1 VISLTGGRAVEE
13 HMKPSITL
21 GRLFG
26 VDIGLHYS
34 WFIIAMLI
42 TLSLVGQFG
51 ATDPDWSRAI
61 VWASAVITATLF
73 FVSIVLHELS
83 HALVA
88 RARGVSVRSITLFAL
103 GGVATMETPSPDA
116 KTEFWIAVAGPIA
129 SVVIGLGCYALA
141 VSLGWSPQT
150 EISPSTAVLG
160 WLGYIN
166 ISLALFNLIPGFPLD
181 GGRIL
186 RAILWGRSGDADR
199 ATMNAARVGQAVAFA
214 FILLGVMRF
223 FGGAGFGGLWIAFIG
238 WFLLQAA
245 QASYAQVAVL
255 ADLRGVRVRDIMSRA
270 RPMVSVNMRVQTL
283 VDEHLLRTGQRCFV
297 VGDADRMAGLITSHE
312 IKGVAR
318 DRWATT
324 PLGDVMR
331 PIGDLRTI
339 HPDTPVID
347 ALALMGREDVNQL
360 PVISEGRFEGM
371 VGRRHILQLLQ
382 TRADLRTPA
391 TPDRAASLPATP
403 QASAPA
409 SS

>member
-1 VISLTGGRAVEE
+1 
-13 HMKPSITL
+13 MKPSITL

-34 WFIIAMLI
+34 WLFIALLI

-51 ATDPDWSRAI
+51 AADPNWSLAI
-61 VWASAVITATLF
+61 VWASAVITAVLF
-73 FVSIVLHELS
+73 FVSIVVHELS

-103 GGVATMETPSPDA
+103 GGVATMETPAPDA

-129 SVVIGLGCYALA
+129 SVAIGLGCYALA
-141 VSLGWSPQT
+141 VSLGWSP
-150 EISPSTAVLG
+150 ESDVRPATAVLG

-166 ISLALFNLIPGFPLD
+166 IALAVFNLIPGFPLD

-186 RAILWGRSGDADR
+186 RAVLWGRSGDADR
-199 ATMNAARVGQAVAFA
+199 ATMTAARVGQAVAFG

-245 QASYAQVAVL
+245 QASYAQVAVV
-255 ADLRGVRVRDIMSRA
+255 ADLGGVRVRDIMSRDC
-270 RPMVSVNMRVQTL
+270 PVVSVNMSVQTL

-297 VGDADRMAGLITSHE
+297 VGDPDRIVGLITPHE
-312 IKGVAR
+312 IKGVVR
-318 DRWATT
+318 DRWAMTT
-324 PLGDVMR
+324 LSDVMR
-331 PIGDLRTI
+331 PIGQLRTI
-339 HPDTPVID
+339 QPDMLAID
-347 ALALMGREDVNQL
+347 ALTLMGREDVNQL
-360 PVISEGRFEGM
+360 PVIFEGKFEGM
-371 VGRRHILQLLQ
+371 VARSHILQLLQ
-382 TRADLRTPA
+382 TRAELRKPA
-391 TPDRAASLPATP
+391 TPNTAVPLTVTRK
-403 QASAPA
+403 APA

>member
-1 VISLTGGRAVEE
+1 
-13 HMKPSITL
+13 MKPSITL

-34 WFIIAMLI
+34 WFIIALLI
-42 TLSLVGQFG
+42 TMSLVGHFG
-51 ATDPDWSRAI
+51 ATDPNWSWAV
-61 VWASAVITATLF
+61 VWTSAVVTAVLF

-103 GGVATMETPSPDA
+103 GGVATMEDPSPNA
-116 KTEFWIAVAGPIA
+116 KTEFWVAAAGPMA
-129 SVVIGLGCYALA
+129 SVAIGLGCYALA
-141 VSLGWSPQT
+141 ASLGWSPRADVN
-150 EISPSTAVLG
+150 PSTAVLG

-166 ISLALFNLIPGFPLD
+166 ISLAVFNLIPGFPLD

-199 ATMNAARVGQAVAFA
+199 ATMTAARVGQAVAFG

-223 FGGAGFGGLWIAFIG
+223 FGGAGFGGLWIAFVG

-245 QASYAQVAVL
+245 QASYAQVAVV
-255 ADLRGVRVRDIMSRA
+255 ADLRGVRVRDIMSPDCETVGA
-270 RPMVSVNMRVQTL
+270 DMRVQTL

-297 VGDADRMAGLITSHE
+297 VGGPGRILGLITSHE

-318 DRWATT
+318 DRWASTL
-324 PLGDVMR
+324 LGDVMR
-331 PIGDLRTI
+331 PIDQLRTVQ
-339 HPDTPVID
+339 PDMLAID
-347 ALALMGREDVNQL
+347 ALRLMGREDVNQL
-360 PVISEGRFEGM
+360 PVMSEGRFEGM

-382 TRADLRTPA
+382 ARAELN
-391 TPDRAASLPATP
+391 LPATP
-403 QASAPA
+403 NAAVPLTVPRAAAAPV
-409 SS
+409 S

>member
-1 VISLTGGRAVEE
+1 
-13 HMKPSITL
+13 MKPSITL

-34 WFIIAMLI
+34 WFIIALLI
-42 TLSLVGQFG
+42 TLSLVGHFG
-51 ATDPDWSRAI
+51 ATDPNWSRAI
-61 VWASAVITATLF
+61 VWASAVITAVLF

-103 GGVATMETPSPDA
+103 GGVATMETPAPDA

-141 VSLGWSPQT
+141 VSLGWSPQADV
-150 EISPSTAVLG
+150 SPSTAVLG

-166 ISLALFNLIPGFPLD
+166 ISLAVFNLIPGFPLD

-199 ATMNAARVGQAVAFA
+199 ATMTAARVGQAVAFG

-245 QASYAQVAVL
+245 QASYAQVAVV
-255 ADLRGVRVRDIMSRA
+255 ADLRGVHVRDIMSPDCA
-270 RPMVSVNMRVQTL
+270 MVSANMRVQTL

-297 VGDADRMAGLITSHE
+297 VGDPGRIVGLITSHE

-318 DRWATT
+318 DRWADT
-324 PLGDVMR
+324 PLSDVMR
-331 PIGDLRTI
+331 PIGQLRTI
-339 HPDTPVID
+339 QPDMLAID
-347 ALALMGREDVNQL
+347 ALTLMGREDVNQL
-360 PVISEGRFEGM
+360 PVMSEGKFEGM

-382 TRADLRTPA
+382 ARADLNMPA
-391 TPDRAASLPATP
+391 TPKATVP
-403 QASAPA
+403 LTVPREASAPG
-409 SS
+409 S

>member
-1 VISLTGGRAVEE
+1 
-13 HMKPSITL
+13 MKPSITL
-21 GRLFG
+21 GRLSG

-42 TLSLVGQFG
+42 TLSLVAQFG
-51 ATDPDWSRAI
+51 AADPTWSGAI
-61 VWASAVITATLF
+61 VWASAVITAILF
-73 FVSIVLHELS
+73 FASIVLHELS

-103 GGVATMETPSPDA
+103 GGVATMDTPSPDA

-150 EISPSTAVLG
+150 DVSPSTAVLG

-166 ISLALFNLIPGFPLD
+166 ISLAIFNLIPGFPLD

-199 ATMNAARVGQAVAFA
+199 ATLAAARVGQAVAFG
-214 FILLGVMRF
+214 FILLGLLRF
-223 FGGAGFGGLWIAFIG
+223 FGGAGFGGLWIVFIG

-245 QASYAQVAVL
+245 QASYAQVAVV
-255 ADLRGVRVRDIMSRA
+255 ADLRGVRVRDIMSRECPTA
-270 RPMVSVNMRVQTL
+270 SVDMRVQTL

-297 VGDADRMAGLITSHE
+297 VSDSDRIVGLITSHE
-312 IKGVAR
+312 VKGLAR
-318 DRWATT
+318 DRWAVT

-331 PIGDLRTI
+331 PIGQLRTI
-339 HPDTPVID
+339 QPDMLAID
-347 ALALMGREDVNQL
+347 ALTLMGREDVNQL
-360 PVISEGRFEGM
+360 PVISDGRFEGM
-371 VGRRHILQLLQ
+371 VARSHILQLLQ
-382 TRADLRTPA
+382 TRADLRMPA
-391 TPDRAASLPATP
+391 TANTPASLPVTRE
-403 QASAPA
+403 ASASA
-409 SS
+409 SSS

>member
-1 VISLTGGRAVEE
+1 
-13 HMKPSITL
+13 MKPSITL

-34 WFIIAMLI
+34 WLIIALLI
-42 TLSLVGQFG
+42 TLSLVGHFG
-51 ATDPDWSRAI
+51 ATDPNWSRAV
-61 VWASAVITATLF
+61 VWISAVVTAVLF

-103 GGVATMETPSPDA
+103 GGVATMENPSPDA
-116 KTEFWIAVAGPIA
+116 KTEFWVAAAGPIA
-129 SVVIGLGCYALA
+129 SVALGLGCYALA
-141 VSLGWSPQT
+141 ASLGWSPRADV
-150 EISPSTAVLG
+150 SPSTAVLG

-166 ISLALFNLIPGFPLD
+166 ISLAVFNLIPGFPLD

-199 ATMNAARVGQAVAFA
+199 ATMTAARVGQAVAFG

-245 QASYAQVAVL
+245 QASYAQVAVV
-255 ADLRGVRVRDIMSRA
+255 ADLRGVHVRDIMSPDCA
-270 RPMVSVNMRVQTL
+270 TVGADMRVQTL

-297 VGDADRMAGLITSHE
+297 VGGPRRILGLITSHE

-318 DRWATT
+318 DRWAST
-324 PLGDVMR
+324 PLGDIMR
-331 PIGDLRTI
+331 PIDQLRTI
-339 HPDTPVID
+339 QPDTLAID
-347 ALALMGREDVNQL
+347 ALRLMGREDVNQL
-360 PVISEGRFEGM
+360 PVMSEGKFEGM

-382 TRADLRTPA
+382 ARAELN
-391 TPDRAASLPATP
+391 LPATP
-403 QASAPA
+403 NTAVPLTVPRAAAAPVT
-409 SS
+409 